1 METGTPSTALKDK
14 NYYHK
19 MALGYCF
26 GSKETQILE
35 KKADD
40 LAQTFKIFGKCVTND
55 KFKSK
60 AILRSGLAF
69 LMSLF

>member
-26 GSKETQILE
+26 GSKETQILQ

-55 KFKSK
+55 KFKRCS
-60 AILRSGLAF
+60 
-69 LMSLF
+69 M